1 MEVDKLQLQED
12 KLKATERMAEK
23 ELGVK
28 SKYYDAL
35 RESMVAKKMLKP
47 EVIGAL
53 LPSEVTVG
61 DDTYKFD
68 ESAKQEIFK
77 QSLDLYNA
85 NPELGISNA
94 IGTATQGYLQASGQK
109 PEKGLM
115 DKIKSLFPGF

>member
-1 MEVDKLQLQED
+1 
-12 KLKATERMAEK
+12 MAEK

-61 DDTYKFD
+61 GETYEFD

-94 IGTATQGYLQASGQK
+94 IGAATQGYLQASGQK